1 MKKTVFMSLMASSII
16 MAGGYKI
23 PETSTNS
30 VALGGANIA
39 HTKNADAAYDN
50 PANMVFMDDA
60 QHAEVD
66 LMYVGLS
73 STNFKGT
80 YAKTL
85 TGAEELNSEKQ
96 TFILP
101 SLHYVSPKL
110 GENGVRVGLSITVP
124 AGLSRQ
130 WEEGSAKLVS
140 QEFTLK
146 IVEVSPSVAYK
157 ITNTLALAFGF
168 RAVHT
173 SGVVKSSE
181 SAIVNASPLATS
193 YISRDLEG
201 SSLDFGYNLALAYHP
216 TKALELAA
224 TYRSNVNL
232 TVEGSA
238 RLSSTAALG
247 GAIPAGSYNGEA
259 SVSIPLPATLMLAGA
274 YTFEKTKTTVEVVYE
289 KAYWSAYKSL
299 DFEYDGSLTN
309 PVLIAAFD
317 NPKPKNWKDTN
328 TFRLGITQELDKV
341 TLRAGA
347 IYDETPTPES
357 TLNFESPGS
366 NAYSFSFG
374 GRYQINDSMDIGL
387 SALYSIKKDRTI
399 SGTTNINGLDGT
411 FSNSR
416 ALLVSAGLGYKF

>member
-1 MKKTVFMSLMASSII
+1 MKKIALMALVASSVL

-30 VALGGANIA
+30 VALGGANVA
-39 HTKNADAAYDN
+39 HVKDADAAYDN
-50 PANMVFMDDA
+50 PANMIFMDDR
-60 QHAEVD
+60 QQAEVD
-66 LMYVGLS
+66 LMYIGLS

-85 TGAEELNSEKQ
+85 TGAENLNSEKQ
-96 TFILP
+96 NFLIP
-101 SLHYVSPKL
+101 SVHYVSPKL
-110 GENGVRVGLSITVP
+110 GENGVRVGLSIVVP

-140 QEFTLK
+140 QEFTLE
-146 IVEVSPSVAYK
+146 IVEVNPTVAYE
-157 ITNTLALAFGF
+157 ITDNLAFAVGF

-173 SGVVKSSE
+173 SGVVRSSE
-181 SAIVNASPLATS
+181 KAIVNASPLAES
-193 YISRDLEG
+193 ILSRDLKG
-201 SSLDFGYNLALAYHP
+201 NSLDFGYNLALAYHP
-216 TKALELAA
+216 SDTLELAL

-238 RLSSTAALG
+238 KLSSTSALG
-247 GAIPAGSYNGEA
+247 GAIPAGSYDGAA
-259 SVSIPLPATLMLAGA
+259 SVSIPLPATLIAAAA
-274 YTFEKTKTTVEVVYE
+274 YTFETKTTVEVVYE
-289 KAYWSAYKSL
+289 RAYWSAYQSL
-299 DFEYDGSLTN
+299 DFEYDGTLTH
-309 PVLIAAFD
+309 PVLVSAFD
-317 NPKPKNWKDTN
+317 DPKAKQWRDTN
-328 TFRLGITQELDKV
+328 TFRIGLTQELDRV

-347 IYDETPTPES
+347 IYDETPTPDA

-374 GRYQINDSMDIGL
+374 GRYQINDKIDVGL
-387 SALYSIKKDRTI
+387 SALYSIKKDRTV
-399 SGTTNINGLDGT
+399 TTPPNINGVDGT

>member
-1 MKKTVFMSLMASSII
+1 MNKIALISLVASSVL

-30 VALGGANIA
+30 VALGGANVA
-39 HTKNADAAYDN
+39 HTKSADAAYDN
-50 PANMVFMDDA
+50 PANMIFMEDS
-60 QHAEVD
+60 QHIEVD
-66 LMYVGLS
+66 LIYVGLT
-73 STNFKGT
+73 STNFQGT

-110 GENGVRVGLSITVP
+110 GENGARVGLSITVP

-146 IVEVSPSVAYK
+146 IVEVSPSVAYE
-157 ITNTLALAFGF
+157 ITDNLAFAFGF

-173 SGVVKSSE
+173 SGIVRSSE
-181 SAIVNASPLATS
+181 SAIIHESGATS

-201 SSLDFGYNLALAYHP
+201 NSLDFGYNLALSYHP
-216 TKALELAA
+216 TKALELAT

-238 RLSSTAALG
+238 TLSSTATLG
-247 GAIPAGSYNGEA
+247 GAIPAGSYNGDA
-259 SVSIPLPATLMLAGA
+259 SVSIPLPATLILAGA
-274 YTFEKTKTTVEVVYE
+274 YTFKTKTTVEVVYE
-289 KAYWSAYKSL
+289 KTYWSAYNSL
-299 DFEYDGSLTN
+299 DFEYDGTLSHPIL
-309 PVLIAAFD
+309 VAAFD
-317 NPKPKNWKDTN
+317 NPKLKNWKDTN
-328 TFRLGITQELDKV
+328 TFRLGITQELDEI
-341 TLRAGA
+341 TLRAGV

-366 NAYSFSFG
+366 DAYSFSFG
-374 GRYQINDSMDIGL
+374 GRYQINDKIDIGL
-387 SALYSIKKDRTI
+387 SALYSIKKDRTV
-399 SGTTNINGLDGT
+399 TTPPNINGIDGT